1 MLPRF
6 RLGYRVFRVRRLGG
20 VSLSVI
26 LTIAKNPGSILAI
39 VGRSESFWVSRE
51 RRPVGG
57 KPRFSLGKMVIAA
70 ALLKI
75 ICGMKQP
82 EIAEPTGHWP
92 AEQIEHWPI
101 ERLKLYAN
109 NPRLHTEAD
118 LGKIAACFQMFRPH
132 HRQPVSPDRLVDF
145 FCRVPALRRH
155 LQDIACV
162 TIPPDRI

>member
-1 MLPRF
+1 MLPRCQF
-6 RLGYRVFRVRRLGG
+6 RLGYRVFRVRRLRG
-20 VSLSVI
+20 VSLSVV
-26 LTIAKNPGSILAI
+26 LTIAKNPGSILTI
-39 VGRSESFWVSRE
+39 VGRSEPFWVSCE
-51 RRPVGG
+51 RRAVGG
-57 KPRFSLGKMVIAA
+57 NPVARENGA

-82 EIAEPTGHWP
+82 EIAEPTHHWP

-162 TIPPDRI
+162 TIPPDRT